1 MPPKRG
7 ALILLA
13 ANSLCSSKR
22 DAARFLMS
30 FRPDNRN
37 LSRRALLRELLA
49 AGVALPV
56 ASAMLA
62 SCGGNSEGTANTT
75 TATNSASPAS
85 TESGTTPGAPIKI
98 GFIPLTDCASVV
110 VAQEMGFF
118 KKHGVTVEVQKQA
131 NWLAV
136 RDKLSSGEL
145 DAAHCLFGMPFSVA
159 SGVSKAQGDPMKI
172 AMILNNNGQATSLST
187 KTFGGKVKYADFAG
201 LKKVLDTLP
210 PDSKRFAMT
219 FPGGTHDM
227 WMHLTLAAAGV
238 DPKSVQIKVTPPPQ
252 MVANMTAGN
261 LDGYNVGEPWGGK
274 AVADNIGFTFVA
286 TQDLWKDHPEKALV
300 VNGKFADSRR
310 DDLKKVMMAILEASQ
325 FIDTMS
331 NRGKVAETIGTKAYT
346 GAEPKVIA
354 DRLMGKY
361 NLGGGN
367 GNKDFTSAK
376 DYMKFFD
383 GGKTNMPRASYGM
396 WFLTQYVRF
405 GKLPALPADA
415 KKMVDDILLTDLY
428 KEVAGEMKIALPDD
442 DMKPFSI
449 AADKG
454 IVFDPAKPEAALA
467 AYKKA

>member
-1 MPPKRG
+1 MKNPFE
-7 ALILLA
+7 
-13 ANSLCSSKR
+13 S
-22 DAARFLMS
+22 
-30 FRPDNRN
+30 RN

-49 AGVALPV
+49 AGVALP
-56 ASAMLA
+56 AATAMLA
-62 SCGGNSEGTANTT
+62 SCGGDSSSSGNSGTGNAGSAN
-75 TATNSASPAS
+75 AAS
-85 TESGTTPGAPIKI
+85 TGSGSGGAPIKI

-118 KKHGVTVEVQKQA
+118 KKHGVTVEVQKMA
-131 NWLAV
+131 NWNVV
-136 RDKLSSGEL
+136 RDGLSNGEL

-172 AMILNNNGQATSLST
+172 AMIINNNGQATTLSS
-187 KTFGGKVKYADFAG
+187 KTFGNKLKYADFAG
-201 LKKVLDTLP
+201 LKTAVEALP
-210 PDSKRFAMT
+210 SESRRFAMT
-219 FPGGTHDM
+219 FPGGTHDL
-227 WMHLTLAAAGV
+227 WMHLTLAAAGI
-238 DPKSVQIKVTPPPQ
+238 DPGTVTMKVTPPPQ

-261 LDGYNVGEPWGGK
+261 LDGYNVGEPWGAK
-274 AVADNIGFTFVA
+274 AVSDNVGFTFIA

-310 DDLKKVMMAILEASQ
+310 ADLKKVMMAMLEASQ

-331 NRGKVAETIGTKAYT
+331 NRAKVAEMIGTKAYT
-346 GAEPKVIA
+346 GAEPKVIT

-361 NLGGGN
+361 NLGGGA
-367 GNKDFTSAK
+367 GTKDFSSSK

-405 GKLPALPADA
+405 GKLPAMPADA
-415 KKMVDDILLTDLY
+415 KKMVDSILLTDLY
-428 KEVAGEMKIALPDD
+428 KEVATEMKIAMPSD
-442 DMKPFSI
+442 DMTPFSI

-467 AYKKA
+467 AYKAKKA

>member
-1 MPPKRG
+1 MKNPFE
-7 ALILLA
+7 
-13 ANSLCSSKR
+13 S
-22 DAARFLMS
+22 
-30 FRPDNRN
+30 RN

-49 AGVALPV
+49 AGVALP
-56 ASAMLA
+56 AATAMLA
-62 SCGGNSEGTANTT
+62 SCGGNGGSDNTSSDNAGTGNA
-75 TATNSASPAS
+75 ASPAS
-85 TESGTTPGAPIKI
+85 TGSGSSGGPIKI

-110 VAQEMGFF
+110 VAQQMGLF
-118 KKHGVTVEVQKQA
+118 KKHGVEVDVQKQA

-172 AMILNNNGQATSLST
+172 AMIINNNGQATTLST

-201 LKKVLDTLP
+201 LKAAVNALP
-210 PDSKRFAMT
+210 AESRRFAMT

-227 WMHLTLAAAGV
+227 WMNLTLAAAGI
-238 DPKSVQIKVTPPPQ
+238 DPKTVTLKVTPPPQ

-261 LDGYNVGEPWGGK
+261 LDGFNVGEPWGGK
-274 AVADNIGFTFVA
+274 AVADNIGFTFIA

-300 VNGKFADSRR
+300 VNGKFADTRR
-310 DDLKKVMMAILEASQ
+310 DDLKKVMMAMLEASQ
-325 FIDTMS
+325 YIDTMS
-331 NRGKVAETIGTKAYT
+331 NRGKVAEMIGTKAYT

-354 DRLMGKY
+354 DRLAGKY

-367 GNKDFTSAK
+367 GTKDFTADK

-405 GKLPALPADA
+405 GRLSAMPADA

-428 KEVAGEMKIALPDD
+428 KEVAGEMKIAMPDD
-442 DMKPFSI
+442 DMKPFTI

-467 AYKKA
+467 AYKAKQA

>member
-1 MPPKRG
+1 MKNPFE
-7 ALILLA
+7 
-13 ANSLCSSKR
+13 S
-22 DAARFLMS
+22 
-30 FRPDNRN
+30 RN
-37 LSRRALLRELLA
+37 LSRRALLRELLS

-56 ASAMLA
+56 ATAMLA
-62 SCGGNSEGTANTT
+62 SCGGNGGSDNASSGNTGTGNG
-75 TATNSASPAS
+75 ASPAS
-85 TESGTTPGAPIKI
+85 TGGTSSGAPIKI

-118 KKHGVTVEVQKQA
+118 KKHGVTVEVKKMA
-131 NWLAV
+131 NWLTV
-136 RDKLSSGEL
+136 RDQLSNGEL

-172 AMILNNNGQATSLST
+172 AMIINNNGQATTLST
-187 KTFGGKVKYADFAG
+187 KTFGDKLKYADFAG
-201 LKKVLDTLP
+201 LKTAVNALP
-210 PDSKRFAMT
+210 PESRRFAMT

-227 WMHLTLAAAGV
+227 WMHLTLAAAGI
-238 DPKSVQIKVTPPPQ
+238 DPKKVTLKVTPPPQ

-274 AVADNIGFTFVA
+274 AVADNVGFTFVA

-300 VNGKFADSRR
+300 VNGKFADTRR
-310 DDLKKVMMAILEASQ
+310 DDLKKVMMAMLEASQ
-325 FIDTMS
+325 YIDTMA
-331 NRGKVAETIGTKAYT
+331 NRGKVAEMIGTKAYT

-361 NLGGGN
+361 NLGGGA
-367 GNKDFTSAK
+367 GTKDFSTSK
-376 DYMKFFD
+376 DYMKFSD

-405 GKLPALPADA
+405 GIGGMTAMPADA

-428 KEVAGEMKIALPDD
+428 KEVATEMKIPMPSD

-454 IVFDPAKPEAALA
+454 ITFDPAKPEAALA
-467 AYKKA
+467 AYKAAAAKMV